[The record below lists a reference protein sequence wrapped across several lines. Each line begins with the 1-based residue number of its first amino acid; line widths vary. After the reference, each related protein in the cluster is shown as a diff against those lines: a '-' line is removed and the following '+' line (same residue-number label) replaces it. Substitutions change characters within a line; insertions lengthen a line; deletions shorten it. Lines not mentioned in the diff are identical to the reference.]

1 MVKQA
6 GETRKSSNRG
16 AGVTAE
22 GIILAAVRICDEG
35 GIDSLTIRRLA
46 GELNIGTMTLYGYFR
61 SKEDILD
68 GVADYVLGRFALPAV
83 AGRSPAEAARA
94 VGHAFLAMM
103 REHPSVVYLL
113 SSRATMSRQSLKAAM
128 EDVIALLQGVGFGGA
143 AAARTYALLITYCL
157 GFASYQLPR
166 PWGRD
171 DWPNVAELRRQR
183 VHFYSSLPLPAF
195 AAMVELSE
203 AVTGMPSDEQFEF
216 GLECLINGLLAATAA
231 ALGRRRRGRRC
242 RRTGGFPVRWPP

>member
-1 MVKQA
+1 MAKQVDGTKKATTRSA
-6 GETRKSSNRG
+6 GI
-16 AGVTAE
+16 TAE
-22 GIILAAVRICDEG
+22 SIVLGAVRICDEG

-61 SKEDILD
+61 SKEEILD
-68 GVADYVLGRFALPAV
+68 GVADYVLGRFALPEV
-83 AGRSPAEAARA
+83 AGKSPAEAARA

-113 SSRATMSRQSLKAAM
+113 SSRATMSRQSLRAAM
-128 EDVIALLQGVGFGGA
+128 EEVLALLQGVGFAGA
-143 AAARTYALLITYCL
+143 AASRAYALLITYCL

-171 DWPNVAELRRQR
+171 DSPNVAELRRQR

-195 AAMVELSE
+195 ATMVELSE

-216 GLECLINGLLAATAA
+216 GLQCLIDGLLAATAVGA
-231 ALGRRRRGRRC
+231 A
-242 RRTGGFPVRWPP
+242 GGNSGPASRA